1 MKTEIRIGGMSCQH
15 CVKAVDQALRRLEGV
30 EHVEVSVGAAVLTTT
45 EAPDMD
51 QVRKVVEEEGF
62 RVI

>member
-15 CVKAVDQALRRLEGV
+15 CVKAVDQALRGLEGV
-30 EHVEVSVGAAVLTTT
+30 ERVEVSVGAAVLTTT

-51 QVRKVVEEEGF
+51 RVRKVIEEEGF

>member
-15 CVKAVDQALRRLEGV
+15 CVKTVDQALRGLEGV
-30 EHVEVSVGAAVLTTT
+30 ERVEVSVGAAVLTTT

-51 QVRKVVEEEGF
+51 QVRKVIEEEGF

>member
-15 CVKAVDQALRRLEGV
+15 CVKAVDQALRGLEGV
-30 EHVEVSVGAAVLTTT
+30 ERVEVSVGAAVLTTS

-51 QVRKVVEEEGF
+51 QVRKVIEEEGF